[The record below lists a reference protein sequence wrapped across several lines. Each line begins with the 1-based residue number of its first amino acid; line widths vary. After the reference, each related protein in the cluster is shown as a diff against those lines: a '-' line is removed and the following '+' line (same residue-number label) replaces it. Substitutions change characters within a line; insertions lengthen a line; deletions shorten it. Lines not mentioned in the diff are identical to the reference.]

1 MKTEFSRGDLE
12 LAELETQIV
21 ELEFNIGHEKA
32 STFKYA
38 GDIGPDNSSDFSY
51 AGDIS
56 FDNASKFKY
65 VG

>member
-1 MKTEFSRGDLE
+1 MKVEFGRGDLE

-32 STFKYA
+32 SKFKYD
-38 GDIGPDNSSDFSY
+38 GDMGPDNSSDFSY